1 MDLSLIDCQHDR
13 KAFRAKLRP
22 RSVPIFDDDSRF
34 FRKQYCLP
42 YNYANA
48 YNAGSS
54 LRLLMMDI
62 DFNLLR
68 IFEILYDERHVTR
81 AAARLFLTQSAVS
94 HALGRL
100 RVALDDPLFIR
111 IPSGLRPTERAHQLA
126 PRLRAALAEIRS
138 AVAAP
143 RFDPANTSQRF
154 VISAGPYFY
163 TLVVPN
169 LIALARKSAPGIT
182 LQIVNIRADVAQA
195 LDQQQIDIAL
205 GALNKV
211 PPRLRSEVMFRDEKA
226 WAIGA
231 RHPLAQQP
239 FDQAAFM
246 AWPRLFVGNATAID
260 RSREPSAR
268 DDLVLRVILE
278 TDNEAGTPR
287 SAQRAS
293 SSMMVYDMATALT
306 VVAATDMVTLVPRRY
321 AEACA
326 SSTRIKII
334 DLPRDHAETIELSML
349 WHSRVHDDPGS
360 LWLRALIREAV
371 ELSSG
376 PDRPALIRTRVS
388 GGLRKKAKKA
398 PVRNGS
404 NKRRASSG

>member
-1 MDLSLIDCQHDR
+1 MGDKNTMDFSLIACQHDR
-13 KAFRAKLRP
+13 KALRAKLRP
-22 RSVPIFDDDSRF
+22 RSALISDDDSRF
-34 FRKQYCLP
+34 LGKTVALP

-143 RFDPANTSQRF
+143 RFDPANTRQRF

-182 LQIVNIRADVAQA
+182 LQIVNIRADLAQA
-195 LDQQQIDIAL
+195 LDQQQVDIAL

-231 RHPLAQQP
+231 HHPLAQQP

-246 AWPRLFVGNATAID
+246 AWPRLFVGNATAVD
-260 RSREPSAR
+260 KSREPSAR

-360 LWLRALIREAV
+360 LWLRAL
-371 ELSSG
+371 
-376 PDRPALIRTRVS
+376 
-388 GGLRKKAKKA
+388 
-398 PVRNGS
+398 VR
-404 NKRRASSG
+404 